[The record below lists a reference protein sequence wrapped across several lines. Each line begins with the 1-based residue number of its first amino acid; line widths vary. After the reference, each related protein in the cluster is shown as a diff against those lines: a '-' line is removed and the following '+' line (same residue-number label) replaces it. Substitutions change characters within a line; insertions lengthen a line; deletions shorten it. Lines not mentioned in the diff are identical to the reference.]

1 MQITLQQLSDGFV
14 SLGKV
19 ASLDLPVKTA
29 YWLKRVAKA
38 AEGEMRQL
46 DEVRVQLV
54 KKYGAEDESGNIAVK
69 PENVE
74 AFAAE
79 FNDLLAET
87 IDLPGDGI
95 ALDAL
100 GDVKVSAIDLMRLD
114 WLIKDKDE
122 PQAAAAGA

>member
-1 MQITLQQLSDGFV
+1 MQITLQQLSDSFIA
-14 SLGKV
+14 LGKV

-38 AEGEMRQL
+38 AEGEMKQL

-54 KKYGAEDESGNIAVK
+54 KKYGAEDESGNIAVT

-79 FNDLLAET
+79 FNELLAET

-100 GDVKVSAIDLMRLD
+100 GDVKVSAIDLMKLD
-114 WLIKDKDE
+114 WLITDE